1 MLKLLLPVDGSDN
14 ALRAVKHALDSRTW
28 YRESPEY
35 HLLNV
40 QSPIASGAVKM
51 FISQQQ
57 LDAYYQEEAATQL
70 QAARDLLQAAGVTF
84 NAKIIVG
91 EIESS
96 LRRYAKEQA
105 MSMIVMGT
113 RGMGAVRNMVLGSI
127 AARIIQ
133 SSELPVMLIK

>member
-1 MLKLLLPVDGSDN
+1 MPVDGSDN

-28 YRESPEY
+28 YREPPEY

-57 LDAYYQEEAATQL
+57 LDDYYQEEATTQL
-70 QAARDLLQAAGVTF
+70 QAARELLQSAGVTF
-84 NAKIIVG
+84 HAKIIVG

-96 LRRYAKEQA
+96 VRRYAKEQA

-127 AARIIQ
+127 AAKVIH
-133 SSELPVMLIK
+133 SSELPVLLIK

>member
-14 ALRAVKHALDSRTW
+14 ALRAVKHALDSQTW
-28 YRESPEY
+28 YREPPEY

-51 FISQQQ
+51 FISQRQ
-57 LDAYYQEEAATQL
+57 LDDYYHEEGATQL
-70 QAARDLLQAAGVTF
+70 QAARELLTAAGVTF
-84 NAKIIVG
+84 HAKIIVG

-96 LRRYAKEQA
+96 VKRYAKEQA
-105 MSMIVMGT
+105 VSMIVMGT

-127 AARIIQ
+127 AAKIIY
-133 SSELPVMLIK
+133 SAELPVLLIK